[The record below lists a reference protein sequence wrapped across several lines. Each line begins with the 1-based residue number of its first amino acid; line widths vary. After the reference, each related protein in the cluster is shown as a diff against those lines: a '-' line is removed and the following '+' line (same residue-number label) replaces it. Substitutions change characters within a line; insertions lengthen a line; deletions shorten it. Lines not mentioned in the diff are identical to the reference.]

1 MLSKS
6 LRASQLLSAT
16 NSWQDSR
23 GSQVLSTENI
33 WEVNVAAD
41 PKDLCPPL
49 PRAANVQGVS
59 SEGYAGVSLGSFWA
73 ANGHD
78 QGVNG
83 PVVRSLGVNGLCR
96 GACGL

>member
-16 NSWQDSR
+16 NIWQDSR

-49 PRAANVQGVS
+49 P
-59 SEGYAGVSLGSFWA
+59 GVSLGSFWA

-83 PVVRSLGVNGLCR
+83 PCR
-96 GACGL
+96 GAFGLW